1 MARLKLTAENY
12 YSPEAN
18 WQYMSAS
25 QFKSFRSCEAAALAE
40 LRGELGRKDTTALLV
55 GSYVDA
61 YFSGEL
67 EQFKAEHPEI
77 FNKRDGSL
85 KADFQKAQA
94 ICERLERDDL
104 ARMLLSGKHQ
114 TIKTGKISGVWY
126 KTKSDSLLTARQV
139 EAICKKFPE
148 VRNIV
153 PFGGAMI
160 VDLKCM
166 KDFADVWDEE
176 QHEKVHFA
184 EYWGYD
190 IQGAIYQ
197 AIDKRM
203 LPFVIVGATKEA
215 ATDIEAMYIPDDDLA
230 FALSEVEILSPRYA
244 AIKRGEI
251 IPEGCGKCA
260 YCRSVKRLSSIKHYK
275 QINQDDSLSASW

>member
-1 MARLKLTAENY
+1 MPRLKLTAENY

-18 WQYMSAS
+18 WAYMSAS
-25 QFKSFRSCEAAALAE
+25 QFKSFRKCEAAAMAE
-40 LRGELGRKDTTALLV
+40 LRGECGKKNTIALLV

-77 FNKRDGSL
+77 FTQKKEL
-85 KADFQKAQA
+85 KADFQKAHA
-94 ICERLERDDL
+94 ICERLNRDEL
-104 ARMLLSGKHQ
+104 SRLLLSGKHQ
-114 TIKTGKISGVWY
+114 TIKTGKIAGVWF

-139 EAICKKFPE
+139 EAICKKFPQ
-148 VRNIV
+148 VRDLV

-166 KDFADVWDEE
+166 KDFKDIWDDEL
-176 QHEKVHFA
+176 HERVSFI
-184 EYWGYD
+184 EFWGYD

-197 AIDKRM
+197 KVDNRM
-203 LPFVIVGATKEA
+203 LPFVIIGATKED
-215 ATDIEAMYIPDDDLA
+215 ATDIDAMYIPDEDLA
-230 FALSEVEILSPRYA
+230 FALSEVEALSPRYD

-251 IPEGCGKCA
+251 EPVGCGTCA
-260 YCRSVKRLSSIKHYK
+260 YCRSVKRLTGIKNYK
-275 QINQDDSLSASW
+275 NLKENEP